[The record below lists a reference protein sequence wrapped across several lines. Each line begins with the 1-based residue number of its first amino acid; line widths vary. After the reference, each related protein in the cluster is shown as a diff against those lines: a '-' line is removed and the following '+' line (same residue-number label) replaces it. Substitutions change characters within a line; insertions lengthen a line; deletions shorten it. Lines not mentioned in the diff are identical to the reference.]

1 MTNNNQIQIPYSIAK
16 DPQKAYSTIFLHE
29 YYNHVEEDFKS
40 INEGLRRG
48 RIEARAI
55 IDKLKQTK
63 QDMNI
68 PSGQTIKQ

>member
-1 MTNNNQIQIPYSIAK
+1 MTNNNYIQPSFKISPEVK
-16 DPQKAYSTIFLHE
+16 KAYSTIFLHE

-40 INEGLRRG
+40 INEGLCRG

-55 IDKLKQTK
+55 IDNLKQAQ

-68 PSGQTIKQ
+68 PSGQIIKQ